1 MIQQLYPSV
10 AHPYSFELNKDFN
23 FSAAHLQNC
32 DNQPECVQVYLRETP
47 TSYVVYRPKEY
58 K

>member
-1 MIQQLYPSV
+1 
-10 AHPYSFELNKDFN
+10 
-23 FSAAHLQNC
+23 
-32 DNQPECVQVYLRETP
+32 DNQPQCVQVYLRETP

>member
-23 FSAAHLQNC
+23 FSAKACLP
-32 DNQPECVQVYLRETP
+32 DSLPRGKSFLLIP
-47 TSYVVYRPKEY
+47 TSCGVMIS
-58 K
+58 